1 MSDTRAEKD
10 ARCKRR
16 VLAKKRR
23 IQYRLRERH
32 WDAQEQP
39 MLRATNI
46 EYEVSDRTKA
56 LSAGG
61 IGAIHLLARR
71 IGLIEAIDDR
81 LELLKIH
88 LPYHESDH
96 VLNIA
101 YNILCGGTCLEDIE
115 LRRNDEVF
123 LDGVGAK
130 RIPDPTTAGDFC
142 RRFERVDVDALQD
155 VFNEARLRVWAEQ
168 PESFFEEAI
177 IDVDGTLAPTTGGC
191 KEGMDI
197 TRNGEW
203 GYHPLVVS
211 LANTGEPL
219 YLLNRSGNR
228 PSHEG
233 AAEYIDR
240 AIALCRR
247 AGFRRITVR
256 GDTDFSQTRHLD
268 RWQAEGVRFVFGFDA
283 RANLVEQAEDLPKS
297 RWHRLHRPHKYEVKT
312 TPRARP
318 ENVKERI
325 VTEREFR
332 NLRLKSEDV
341 AEFSYRPTRCS
352 LDTRMV
358 SLRKNVSV
366 EQGEAVLFPE
376 IRYLFYITNCDEM
389 SAEEVVLYANGRCN
403 QENLI
408 EQLKNGVRAL
418 RMPVGGLVS
427 NWAYMVMAALAWS
440 LKAWFALLLP
450 ETGRWSEKYKQE
462 KTSVLRMEF
471 KAFLNLFLLM
481 PAQIVKTGRR
491 IVYRLLS
498 WNPWQHVFLRG
509 VEAMRMPLRC

>member
-1 MSDTRAEKD
+1 
-10 ARCKRR
+10 

-23 IQYRLRERH
+23 IQHRLRERH
-32 WDAQEQP
+32 WEAQAQP
-39 MLRATNI
+39 MLRASNI
-46 EYEVSDRTKA
+46 EYEVSDRTKG
-56 LSAGG
+56 LCAGG
-61 IGAIHLLARR
+61 IGAIHLLARQ
-71 IGLIEAIDDR
+71 IGLIEAIDER
-81 LELLKIH
+81 LELLKVH

-123 LDGVGAK
+123 LDGVGAQ

-168 PESFFEEAI
+168 SRSFFDEAI
-177 IDVDGTLAPTTGGC
+177 IDVDGTLAPTTGEC

-197 TRNGEW
+197 SRDGVW

-219 YLLNRSGNR
+219 YLVNRGGNR

-283 RANLVEQAEDLPKS
+283 RANLVQEAENLPKS
-297 RWHRLHRPHKYEVKT
+297 QWHPLRRPQKYEVKT
-312 TPRARP
+312 TPRTRP

-325 VTEREFR
+325 VTERQFQ
-332 NLRLKSEDV
+332 NLRLNSEHA
-341 AEFSYRPTRCS
+341 AEFAYRPTLCS
-352 LDTRMV
+352 MDSRMV

-366 EQGEAVLFPE
+366 ERGEAVLFPE
-376 IRYLFYITNCDEM
+376 IRYFFYITNCADM
-389 SAEEVVLYANGRCN
+389 SAQEVVLYANGRCN

-418 RMPVGGLVS
+418 RMPVDGLVS

-450 ETGRWSEKYKQE
+450 ERGRWSQVYQQE
-462 KTSVLRMEF
+462 KTTVLRMEF
-471 KAFLNLFLLM
+471 KAFLNLFMLL
-481 PAQIVKTGRR
+481 PAQIVETGRR

-509 VEAMRMPLRC
+509 VDAMSQPLRC